1 MIEILATIRGPTFH
15 VGITL
20 HDDKVVEAAP
30 IISFMRGW
38 SRDRVRDY
46 CSERDWQISI
56 VWEIGPCGQK
66 N

>member
-15 VGITL
+15 AGIVL
-20 HDDKVVEAAP
+20 HDDKVVETAD
-30 IISFMRGW
+30 IVRYMHGW

-46 CSERDWQISI
+46 CKERDWQVSI

-66 N
+66 S